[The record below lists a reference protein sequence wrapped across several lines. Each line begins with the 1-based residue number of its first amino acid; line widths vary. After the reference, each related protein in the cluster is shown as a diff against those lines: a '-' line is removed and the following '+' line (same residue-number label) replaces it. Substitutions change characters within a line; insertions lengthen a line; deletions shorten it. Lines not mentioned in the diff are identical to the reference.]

1 MELQE
6 RDFCAQLRGFSN
18 GKIQNKI
25 GGIGVGVEC
34 NLKREDLVS
43 EKQGG
48 FHSVPFRRNFEKQIW
63 ENIKVPVSVKLGFWI
78 YISSTG

>member
-18 GKIQNKI
+18 GKNIEGEWI
-25 GGIGVGVEC
+25 YWGRVEC

-48 FHSVPFRRNFEKQIW
+48 FGVLPSAETLKNKHGKM
-63 ENIKVPVSVKLGFWI
+63 
-78 YISSTG
+78 